1 MLWQQLIFLP
11 DAIHCCHIQYRKG
24 DASNIFENNTQAT
37 IIMMMRMMMIMVNIL
52 PMIILSLLTADE
64 HGSMDASDV
73 SQTDVVSRSR
83 FGVVLMRRSL
93 CSVT

>member
-37 IIMMMRMMMIMVNIL
+37 IIMMMRIMVNIL

>member
-1 MLWQQLIFLP
+1 
-11 DAIHCCHIQYRKG
+11 
-24 DASNIFENNTQAT
+24 
-37 IIMMMRMMMIMVNIL
+37 MMIMVNIL